1 MEKQERKE
9 KKILTENRLVTVNR
23 RETSFEGMVTQ
34 FENNEDNVYSF
45 IKEDK
50 NMIFYPKLSITKQDI
65 ATMPFLAQLRE
76 EITTWEKKLEQA
88 RNKDALIIKKALIEM
103 RKEQYIIKDSYNR
116 PLALSQIPIFS
127 KFPLKLEDTSYVDK
141 NNNIEIHGVSLMNK
155 KVISTIL
162 CNYSKLKQDSYDSF
176 NGDTWYLM
184 QSFDELCDEALEP
197 YPIYVDIVKY
207 KIDNLSNLQIQQK
220 IEEQFDVKYSLEY
233 ISSLWRNKIP
243 KLIAQKAQEQYI
255 IWYYKKYN
263 KPMKKCSR
271 CGQEKPAHSLF
282 FSKNNTSKD
291 NFYSICKKCRNN
303 KNKKNEV
310 KK

>member
-9 KKILTENRLVTVNR
+9 RKILTENRLVTVNR

-50 NMIFYPKLSITKQDI
+50 NMIFYPKLSITKQDV
-65 ATMPFLAQLRE
+65 ATMPFLAQLRQ
-76 EITTWEKKLEQA
+76 EINTWEEKLKKA
-88 RNKDALIIKKALIEM
+88 KNKDALIIKKALIEM

-116 PLALSQIPIFS
+116 PLSLSQIPNFS
-127 KFPLKLEDTSYVDK
+127 KFPLKLEDTSYIDK
-141 NNNIEIHGVSLMNK
+141 NNNIKICGISLMNK
-155 KVISTIL
+155 QIISAIL
-162 CNYSKLKQDSYDSF
+162 CNYSKLKQDSYDNF
-176 NGDTWYLM
+176 NGDTWYLI
-184 QSFDELCDEALEP
+184 QSFEELCDEALEP
-197 YPIYVDIVKY
+197 YPIYIDIVKY

-220 IEEQFDVKYSLEY
+220 IEEQFGIKYSLEY

-255 IWYYKKYN
+255 TWYYKKNN

-271 CGQEKPAHSLF
+271 CGQKKPAHSLF
-282 FSKNNTSKD
+282 FSKNSTSKD
-291 NFYSICKKCRNN
+291 KFYSICKKCRNSKV
-303 KNKKNEV
+303 KNNG
-310 KK
+310 